1 MHPTAT
7 AKTRRARS
15 EYLDLPQKDWNMMIY
30 PTKMM
35 LYPRKTFD
43 FTIPTEECDE
53 KCVEKRRFPKSG
65 SLNLCI
71 FISKKNIQKH
81 NFQVWNN
88 SKLPRHLK
96 KQLKVVPKN
105 TFVPFAGQKHKQTHK
120 IPYRPWLT
128 PGFIVIATTN

>member
-96 KQLKVVPKN
+96 KTTQSCSK
-105 TFVPFAGQKHKQTHK
+105 KHICAVCRTE
-120 IPYRPWLT
+120 T
-128 PGFIVIATTN
+128 

>member
-53 KCVEKRRFPKSG
+53 KCVEKRRFPNKVSVTEPMH
-65 SLNLCI
+65 LHL
-71 FISKKNIQKH
+71 KKNIQNH

-96 KQLKVVPKN
+96 KTTQSCSKK
-105 TFVPFAGQKHKQTHK
+105 THVCRLQDRNKPTK
-120 IPYRPWLT
+120 IPHRPWLT
-128 PGFIVIATTN
+128 PGLIVIATTN

>member
-15 EYLDLPQKDWNMMIY
+15 EYLNLLQKDWNMMIY

-53 KCVEKRRFPKSG
+53 KCVEKRRFPNKVRVTEPMH
-65 SLNLCI
+65 L
-71 FISKKNIQKH
+71 
-81 NFQVWNN
+81 
-88 SKLPRHLK
+88 HLK
-96 KQLKVVPKN
+96 KKHSKTQFPSLEQL
-105 TFVPFAGQKHKQTHK
+105 
-120 IPYRPWLT
+120 
-128 PGFIVIATTN
+128 